1 MAILA
6 IMLKPSSCFSSKATN
21 DECSIWICTN
31 ASGSGLKTRHTRCAS
46 KCDLKTVCSAVD
58 LKIVA
63 RETGSSFNLVDEG
76 CGIVHYS
83 RDKQELIRTVE
94 NSSQRNMH

>member
-1 MAILA
+1 MAIPA
-6 IMLKPSSCFSSKATN
+6 IMLKPSSCFSSKVTN
-21 DECSIWICTN
+21 DECSIQICTN

-46 KCDLKTVCSAVD
+46 KCDSNNAYSVVD

-76 CGIVHYS
+76 CVVS
-83 RDKQELIRTVE
+83 TLL
-94 NSSQRNMH
+94 QR